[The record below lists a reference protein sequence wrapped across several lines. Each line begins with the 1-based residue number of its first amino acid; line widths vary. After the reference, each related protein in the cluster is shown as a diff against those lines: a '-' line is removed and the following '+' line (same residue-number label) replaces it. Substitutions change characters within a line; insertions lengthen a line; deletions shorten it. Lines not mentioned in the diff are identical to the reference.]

1 MAATMLEAEAGLN
14 RIQGSPI
21 DLLTTRR
28 SVLAA
33 QLVAP
38 GPDDQTL
45 RTMLEAA
52 VRVPDHGRLTPW
64 RLQVIGKAAQA
75 ELGELS
81 VAEFA
86 KTEPDAKE
94 ERLQIERIRP
104 QRSPVLVVVSSRTE
118 RGHAI
123 PEVEQLLSCG
133 NVCMNLLH
141 AATALGFAAQ
151 WVTNWPAYNGAIK
164 AALDIPEDEHLVGF
178 IHIGTPKN
186 PPSERARPEL
196 GDVVRYVTSLTPPA

>member
-1 MAATMLEAEAGLN
+1 MAATMQEAEGGLN
-14 RIQGSPI
+14 RFGGRPI

-33 QLVAP
+33 QLVEP
-38 GPDDQTL
+38 GPDADALQ
-45 RTMLEAA
+45 TMLEAA

-64 RLQVIGKAAQA
+64 RLAVIGKAAQA
-75 ELGELS
+75 ELGELF

-86 KTEPDAKE
+86 REQPEARED
-94 ERLQIERIRP
+94 RLQLERIRP
-104 QRSPVLVVVSSRTE
+104 QRSPVLVVVSSRTQ
-118 RGHAI
+118 RDHAI

-141 AATALGFAAQ
+141 AATALGFGAQ
-151 WVTNWPAYNGAIK
+151 WVTNWPAYNATIK
-164 AALDIPEDEHLVGF
+164 AALAIPAGEHLVGF

-186 PPSERARPEL
+186 PPSERERPEL
-196 GDVVRYVTSLTPPA
+196 TDVVRRVERLEQT

>member
-1 MAATMLEAEAGLN
+1 MAATMQEAEGGLN
-14 RIQGSPI
+14 RSGGRPI

-33 QLVAP
+33 QLVEP
-38 GPDDQTL
+38 GPDADALQ
-45 RTMLEAA
+45 TMLEAA

-64 RLQVIGKAAQA
+64 RLAVIGKAAQA
-75 ELGELS
+75 ELGELF

-86 KTEPDAKE
+86 REQPEARED
-94 ERLQIERIRP
+94 RLQLERIRP
-104 QRSPVLVVVSSRTE
+104 QRSPVLVVVSSRTQ
-118 RGHAI
+118 RDHAI

-141 AATALGFAAQ
+141 AATALGFGAQ
-151 WVTNWPAYNGAIK
+151 WVTNWPAYNATIK
-164 AALDIPEDEHLVGF
+164 AALAIPAGEHLVGF

-186 PPSERARPEL
+186 PPSERERPEL
-196 GDVVRYVTSLTPPA
+196 SDVVRRVERLEQT

>member
-1 MAATMLEAEAGLN
+1 MAATMQEAEGGLN
-14 RIQGSPI
+14 RFGGRPI

-33 QLVAP
+33 QLVEP
-38 GPDDQTL
+38 GPDADALQ
-45 RTMLEAA
+45 TMLEAA

-64 RLQVIGKAAQA
+64 RLAVIGNAAQA
-75 ELGELS
+75 ELGELF

-86 KTEPDAKE
+86 REQPEARED
-94 ERLQIERIRP
+94 RLQLERIRP
-104 QRSPVLVVVSSRTE
+104 QRSPVLVVVSSRTQ
-118 RGHAI
+118 RDHAI

-141 AATALGFAAQ
+141 AATALGFGAQ
-151 WVTNWPAYNGAIK
+151 WVTNWPAYNATIK
-164 AALDIPEDEHLVGF
+164 AALAIPAGEHLVGF

-186 PPSERARPEL
+186 PPSERERPEL
-196 GDVVRYVTSLTPPA
+196 SDVVRRVERLEQT

>member
-1 MAATMLEAEAGLN
+1 MAATMQEAEGGLN
-14 RIQGSPI
+14 RFGGRPI

-33 QLVAP
+33 QLVEP
-38 GPDDQTL
+38 GPDADALQ
-45 RTMLEAA
+45 TMLEAA

-64 RLQVIGKAAQA
+64 RLAVIGKAAQA
-75 ELGELS
+75 ELGELF

-86 KTEPDAKE
+86 REQPEARED
-94 ERLQIERIRP
+94 RLQLERIRP
-104 QRSPVLVVVSSRTE
+104 QRSPVLVVVSSRTQ
-118 RGHAI
+118 RDHAI

-141 AATALGFAAQ
+141 AATALGFGAQ
-151 WVTNWPAYNGAIK
+151 WVTNWPAYNATIK
-164 AALDIPEDEHLVGF
+164 AALAIPAGEHLVGF

-186 PPSERARPEL
+186 PPSERERPEL
-196 GDVVRYVTSLTPPA
+196 SDVVRRVERLEQT